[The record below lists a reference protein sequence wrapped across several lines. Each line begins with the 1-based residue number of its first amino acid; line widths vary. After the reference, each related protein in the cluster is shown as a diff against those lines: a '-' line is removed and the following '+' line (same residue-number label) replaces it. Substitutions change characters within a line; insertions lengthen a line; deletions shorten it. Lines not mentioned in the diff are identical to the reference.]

1 MIRFLLKL
9 LPKEYRNLVELGM
22 RIVENLDTKEERQQ
36 AVEMGIQIL
45 KDGKI
50 DAPEWAKLGKAL
62 GIWKKNGKS

>member
-1 MIRFLLKL
+1 MRFLLKF

-50 DAPEWAKLGKAL
+50 QPTELASFGKAL

>member
-1 MIRFLLKL
+1 MSFLLKL

-45 KDGKI
+45 KDGNI
-50 DAPEWAKLGKAL
+50 DPTEWAKFGKAL
-62 GIWKKNGKS
+62 GIWKKGKKNG